1 MRDDKKTSQEI
12 SARPKRLSVVEIE
25 RRDKVRV
32 EALKLAVAVIING
45 EVVGPNSQPVQI
57 EELAARFETYVFRD

>member
-12 SARPKRLSVVEIE
+12 SARPKRLSAVEIE